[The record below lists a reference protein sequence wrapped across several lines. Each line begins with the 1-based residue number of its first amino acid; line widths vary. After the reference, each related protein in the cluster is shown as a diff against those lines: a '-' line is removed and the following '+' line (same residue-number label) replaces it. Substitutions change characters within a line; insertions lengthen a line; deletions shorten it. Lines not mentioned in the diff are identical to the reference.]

1 MNKRLG
7 DILVVSSKRKTD
19 SGLLFF
25 ILNTLQRGDFIPL
38 YSLLSSVVYAFHA
51 NQLNQ
56 NLTDKEVSGA

>member
-38 YSLLSSVVYAFHA
+38 YSLLSSVVYAFHG
-51 NQLNQ
+51 NRLNQ